1 LCSRGRSSAGTIA
14 GSGGLGSA
22 RIAYHTTAQRYTI
35 GSFRINIMKTIS
47 TTTLGVYDS
56 SQDPL

>member
-1 LCSRGRSSAGTIA
+1 LCGRGRSSAGTIA

-47 TTTLGVYDS
+47 TTTLGVYENG
-56 SQDPL
+56 